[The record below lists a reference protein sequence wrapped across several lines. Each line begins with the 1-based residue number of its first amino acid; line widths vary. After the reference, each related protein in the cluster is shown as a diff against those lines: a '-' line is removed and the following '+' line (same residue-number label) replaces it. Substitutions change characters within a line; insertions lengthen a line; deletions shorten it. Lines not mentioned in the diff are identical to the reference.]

1 MLIIGLTGDVGAG
14 KSTLCR
20 LWRKMGA
27 EVFDADTLAREMWK
41 KEEVQSKAKERW
53 GKDFFSGEWKMV
65 LAKIADKIF
74 PSKEEYNFAASLLHS
89 AAIAELKE
97 LVCKSKSPWVVVE
110 IPLLYECGV
119 PEWFDGVVYVS
130 APLEK
135 RIERNSVRNWNKEEI
150 LRRESHLLPRD
161 EKIRRA
167 NWVLENTGTA
177 DVWEAKGAE
186 LGKFFLQK
194 SKAKA

>member
-20 LWRKMGA
+20 LWREMGA
-27 EVFDADTLAREMWK
+27 EIFDTDTIAREMWK
-41 KEEVQSKAKERW
+41 KEEIQRDAKARW
-53 GKDFFSGEWKMV
+53 GEDFFDGEWKMV
-65 LAKIADKIF
+65 LGKIADKIF
-74 PSKEEYNFAASLLHS
+74 NSREEYNFAASLLHN

-97 LVCKSKSPWVVVE
+97 LVFKSKAPWVVAE

-119 PEWFDGVVYVS
+119 PDWLDGVVYVS

-135 RIERNSVRNWNKEEI
+135 RVERNAVRNWNKEEI
-150 LRRESHLLPRD
+150 LRRESHLLTRD

-167 NWVLENTGTA
+167 DWVLENTGTA
-177 DVWEAKGAE
+177 DVWEAKGTE
-186 LGKFFLQK
+186 LGKVFLQRI
-194 SKAKA
+194 KARA